1 MESILTSIKKMLGIP
16 EEYDHFDPD
25 LIMHINSV
33 LSILTQ
39 IGVGPSE
46 GFRIEDDLA
55 TWGDFL
61 NDDTDYEAVKSYVH
75 LRVKLLFDTSTL
87 SSAVIESMNRIISE
101 LEWRLNAIAESKQSS
116 LEEEIQ
122 NG

>member
-55 TWGDFL
+55 TWEDFL

-87 SSAVIESMNRIISE
+87 SSAVIESMNRMISE